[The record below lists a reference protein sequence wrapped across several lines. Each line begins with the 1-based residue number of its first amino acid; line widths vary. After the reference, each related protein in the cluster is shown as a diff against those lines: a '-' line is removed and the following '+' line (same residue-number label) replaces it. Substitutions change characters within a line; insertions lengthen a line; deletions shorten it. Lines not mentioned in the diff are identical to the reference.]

1 MQRRDGFQTGRA
13 EKNPAASCHAIGPV
27 RNHTLLPAI
36 FFRVNG
42 PDPWVCKPTISSPI
56 RSPRPVGRSKRKN
69 ETAHVCGMI
78 LFLVVVV
85 SNQKCD
91 IISSLDRCS
100 ESFLEVGTP
109 ELHPLLLPADRD
121 CCWFQARVAKR
132 EMMDGNVG
140 PITREPG
147 SLDVALGRIVG
158 ATLPS
163 ECIEARAAN
172 QRLTAA
178 AQRSHSRGF
187 GGCNVTPQ
195 KTSLF
200 PSAI

>member
-1 MQRRDGFQTGRA
+1 M
-13 EKNPAASCHAIGPV
+13 
-27 RNHTLLPAI
+27 
-36 FFRVNG
+36 
-42 PDPWVCKPTISSPI
+42 
-56 RSPRPVGRSKRKN
+56 
-69 ETAHVCGMI
+69 CGMI
-78 LFLVVVV
+78 CLLVVVV

-109 ELHPLLLPADRD
+109 KLRALLLPADRD
-121 CCWFQARVAKR
+121 CCWFQARVARR
-132 EMMDGNVG
+132 EILDGNVG
-140 PITREPG
+140 PITREPK

-163 ECIEARAAN
+163 ECIEPRAAN

-187 GGCNVTPQ
+187 GGCDVTPQ

>member
-1 MQRRDGFQTGRA
+1 M
-13 EKNPAASCHAIGPV
+13 

-36 FFRVNG
+36 FFRVKA
-42 PDPWVCKPTISSPI
+42 PDPLGLQTNNIVSDPIAPRSSWQI
-56 RSPRPVGRSKRKN
+56 KKEKRDC
-69 ETAHVCGMI
+69 ARVRDDLSFGC
-78 LFLVVVV
+78 FV

-109 ELHPLLLPADRD
+109 KLRPLLLAADRD
-121 CCWFQARVAKR
+121 CCWFQARVARR
-132 EMMDGNVG
+132 EIMDGNVG
-140 PITREPG
+140 PITREPK

-163 ECIEARAAN
+163 ECIEPRAAN

-187 GGCNVTPQ
+187 GGCDVTPQ

>member
-1 MQRRDGFQTGRA
+1 MWTAYGASRRVPKRGEETPFPERFFSPRTTTGNRKRIAARSKNHRITFHVLGQSGFSPREMQRRDGFQTGRA

-91 IISSLDRCS
+91 IIS
-100 ESFLEVGTP
+100 
-109 ELHPLLLPADRD
+109 
-121 CCWFQARVAKR
+121 
-132 EMMDGNVG
+132 
-140 PITREPG
+140 
-147 SLDVALGRIVG
+147 
-158 ATLPS
+158 
-163 ECIEARAAN
+163 
-172 QRLTAA
+172 
-178 AQRSHSRGF
+178 
-187 GGCNVTPQ
+187 
-195 KTSLF
+195 
-200 PSAI
+200 